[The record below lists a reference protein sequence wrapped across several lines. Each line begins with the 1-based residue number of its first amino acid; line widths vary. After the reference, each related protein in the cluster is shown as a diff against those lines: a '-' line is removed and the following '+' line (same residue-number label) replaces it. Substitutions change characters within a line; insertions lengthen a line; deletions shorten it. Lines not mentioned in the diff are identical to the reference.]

1 MSLINDMLRNLEQ
14 RHAAEAPLPNEVRPL
29 PAEKPGL
36 AWQPIAAVLAV
47 AAVGGVAFLALREA
61 IPPDAP
67 LPVAAITPRPQT
79 PAPAAAMAT
88 VPTPAVT
95 PVPVP
100 DLPAPVSAAP
110 AAAAVAA
117 APPAAVRRSPPPET
131 LRLATSLPSLERI
144 KPKTG
149 DTAGAAAASTQTI
162 EKSFTEPDPAV
173 QAEADLRRA
182 RELLGQ
188 GKRGEAET
196 YFKQGLARLP
206 AQTEAAM
213 TLARLQV
220 DRGDLGGAWETLQ
233 RSLPHAQQHAGYRA
247 FCGTVLQRLN
257 RSREAVEHYQAA
269 LRLNPAEGRWWVGLG
284 IALEGA
290 GQAGDAREAYQR
302 ARASGNLPPE
312 MAVFAEQK
320 SR

>member
-29 PAEKPGL
+29 PAEEPGL
-36 AWQPIAAVLAV
+36 AWKPIAAVLAV
-47 AAVGGVAFLALREA
+47 AAIGGVAFLALREA
-61 IPPDAP
+61 VPPASP
-67 LPVAAITPRPQT
+67 QPVAAVAPRPQAPT
-79 PAPAAAMAT
+79 PTVATAPSPAP
-88 VPTPAVT
+88 
-95 PVPVP
+95 
-100 DLPAPVSAAP
+100 LPAPVVSSPEVAP
-110 AAAAVAA
+110 AQAA
-117 APPAAVRRSPPPET
+117 APTPTVVRRPERAET
-131 LRLATSLPSLERI
+131 LRLATSLPSLERV
-144 KPKTG
+144 KPKSG
-149 DTAGAAAASTQTI
+149 DVVASVAAPAI
-162 EKSFTEPDPAV
+162 EKSVTEPDPTV

-269 LRLNPAEGRWWVGLG
+269 LRLNPGEGRWWVGLG

-290 GQAGDAREAYQR
+290 GQAGEAREAYQR
-302 ARASGNLPPE
+302 GRASGNLPPE